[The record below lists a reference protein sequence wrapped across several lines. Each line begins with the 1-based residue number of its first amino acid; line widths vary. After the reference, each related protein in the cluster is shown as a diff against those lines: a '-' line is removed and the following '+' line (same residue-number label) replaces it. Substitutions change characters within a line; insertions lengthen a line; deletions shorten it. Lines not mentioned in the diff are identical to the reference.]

1 MAGDEAKPSSVR
13 KFYRKFRDL
22 SRFQRNIYWTEPPFE
37 LRQAAAFH
45 SVNNSYD
52 VKG

>member
-1 MAGDEAKPSSVR
+1 MAGDEAEPSSGR
-13 KFYRKFRDL
+13 KFYRKL
-22 SRFQRNIYWTEPPFE
+22 ENSSRFQCNIYWTEPPFE
-37 LRQAAAFH
+37 LRQSATFH

>member
-1 MAGDEAKPSSVR
+1 MAGDEAEPSSSR
-13 KFYRKFRDL
+13 KFYRKL
-22 SRFQRNIYWTEPPFE
+22 VNSSRLQCNLYGKEARLE
-37 LRQAAAFH
+37 LRRAAASH

>member
-1 MAGDEAKPSSVR
+1 MPGGKAEPSSGR
-13 KFYRKFRDL
+13 KFYLELRDL

-37 LRQAAAFH
+37 LRQTAAFH